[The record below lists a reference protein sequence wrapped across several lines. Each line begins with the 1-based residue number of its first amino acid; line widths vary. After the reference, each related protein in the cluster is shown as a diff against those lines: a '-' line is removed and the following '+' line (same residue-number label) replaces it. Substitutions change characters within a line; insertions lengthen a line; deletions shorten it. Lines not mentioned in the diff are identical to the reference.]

1 MIISL
6 IVSLFIGKSCVF
18 MVIRLSF
25 ISILRILFVV
35 KFIET
40 VELFK
45 IMRKIRIFISIVSRE
60 SEKVIS
66 FKIFS
71 FSLRKDG

>member
-18 MVIRLSF
+18 IVTRLSF

-45 IMRKIRIFISIVSRE
+45 IMRKIRIFILIVSRE
-60 SEKVIS
+60 GEKVIS

>member
-18 MVIRLSF
+18 MVTRLSF

-40 VELFK
+40 ELFK

>member
-18 MVIRLSF
+18 MVTRLSF

-40 VELFK
+40 ELFK

-60 SEKVIS
+60 GEKVIS